1 MSQPPQVPINFAED
15 PTPTVE
21 VDRRE
26 AVTAALTEQV
36 RELVDACIRT
46 TVDDDEVRAVE
57 AEVATLVARL
67 RASQLPGPAGVRYNS
82 EGRSWGW
89 GNAVVGRRNAVAPP
103 LTIVHPDAGS
113 DPGAPSYAEVVLGA
127 AYEGPPG
134 MVHGGVSALLLDQIM
149 GETASGFRRLTM
161 TGTLTLRYRSPL
173 PLGPVRLEARIV
185 REDGRKVTVE
195 ATIGPHDPA
204 AAPGAARTVAVE
216 ATGLFLVPRWAME
229 QDPEPEPAAD
239 LRPGERSIV
248 WRRSAEG

>member
-1 MSQPPQVPINFAED
+1 MSQPPQVPIDFAED
-15 PTPTVE
+15 PTPTAE

-26 AVTAALTEQV
+26 AVTAALADQV

-46 TVDDDEVRAVE
+46 TVDDEEVRAVR
-57 AEVATLVARL
+57 AEVEALVGRL
-67 RASQLPGPAGVRYNS
+67 RASQLPGAAGVRYND

-89 GNAVVGRRNAVAPP
+89 GNAVVGKRNAVAPP
-103 LTIVHPDAGS
+103 LTIVHPDAGAEPAAAS
-113 DPGAPSYAEVVLGA
+113 WAEVVLGA

-173 PLGPVRLEARIV
+173 PLGPVRLEARIA

-195 ATIGPHDPA
+195 ATIGPRDPD
-204 AAPGAARTVAVE
+204 AAPGTPGVVAVE
-216 ATGLFLVPRWAME
+216 ATGLFLVPRWAVE
-229 QDPEPEPAAD
+229 QEPEPEGAGDPS
-239 LRPGERSIV
+239 PGDRSIV